1 MRTRYRVITVI
12 VGVILLIS
20 SVAWAQLRSVKPKK
34 VGLSQERLDRL
45 GAVLKAD
52 IEEGKIPGAVVL
64 VARRGKIAYFESF
77 GMRDKVAGA
86 PMRKDSIFRIYSM
99 TKPIVS
105 VAAMMLHEQG
115 RISLG
120 DPVSKYIPGFKELKV
135 GVETTDSATGETF
148 FSTVPAKSKMNIHDL
163 LRQTSGL
170 TYGFFGKSAVKTMYK
185 KAGIYKKDQT
195 LAEFVQ
201 KLSKLP
207 LQYQPGTKWEY
218 SRSTDV
224 LGHVIEIISGMSLDQ
239 FLEERIFRPLGMNDT
254 GFYLPP
260 EKLDGLAQQDPKDG
274 KRRPLL
280 VVTKLPKFLSG
291 GGGLVSTAGDYARFL
306 QMLLNG
312 GKLEK
317 TRVLGRNTVQYMTA
331 DHLSSYIDKSGP
343 RYYPGPGYGFGL
355 GFAVRVELGVSRL
368 PGSTGDYW
376 WLGYAGTN
384 FFVNP
389 HEELFGI
396 FMIQEPTLMKHYTRL
411 FRNLVMQ
418 AIID

>member
-1 MRTRYRVITVI
+1 
-12 VGVILLIS
+12 
-20 SVAWAQLRSVKPKK
+20 
-34 VGLSQERLDRL
+34 
-45 GAVLKAD
+45 VLKAD
-52 IEEGKIPGAVVL
+52 IDEGKIPGAVVL
-64 VARRGKIAYFESF
+64 VVRKGKTVYFESF
-77 GMRDKVAGA
+77 GMRDKIAGT
-86 PMRKDSIFRIYSM
+86 PMEKDSIFRIYSM

-105 VAAMMLHEQG
+105 VAAMMLHEEG

-120 DPVSKYIPGFKELKV
+120 DPVSKYIPEFKGLEV
-135 GVETTDSATGETF
+135 GMETTDSATGETT
-148 FSTVPAKSKMNIHDL
+148 FSTVPAKREMNIHDL

-185 KAGIYKKDQT
+185 KAGIYKKNQT

-207 LQYQPGTKWEY
+207 LAYQPGTKWEY

-224 LGHVIEIISGMSLDQ
+224 LGHVNELASGMSLDQ

-254 GFYLPP
+254 GFYVPP
-260 EKLDGLAQQDPKDG
+260 EKLDRLVQQDPKDG

-280 VVTKLPKFLSG
+280 DVTKPPKFLSG
-291 GGGLVSTAGDYARFL
+291 GGGLVTTAGDYARFL
-306 QMLLNG
+306 QMLLDG
-312 GKLEK
+312 GKLDK
-317 TRVLGRNTVQYMTA
+317 TRLLGRHTVQYMTA

-343 RYYPGPGYGFGL
+343 RYYPGDGYGFGL
-355 GFAVRVELGVSRL
+355 GFAVRVEPGVSRL
-368 PGSTGDYW
+368 PGSTGDYF

-389 HEELFGI
+389 QEELIGV
-396 FMIQEPTLMKHYTRL
+396 FMIQEPTQMTHYIRL

-418 AIID
+418 AIVD